1 MLECSSDED
10 LLVQE
15 MDSAH
20 AGVCRAQLR
29 LFSMIVRV
37 DRSELWRDWGAH
49 DMAHWLY
56 KLVHEYGWT
65 IDRRD
70 DGTMRWFRP
79 DGTCYRA
86 GPGPPDRAVETV
98 DDSEAVDATDVEAVQ
113 SVDALDAAGA
123 ERSDRTSLLRL
134 GAFRPV
140 GVTDDARPLLSRA
153 RSPDTS

>member
-1 MLECSSDED
+1 MVPFCLPQADRGFWVSAMLECSSDED

-29 LFSMIVRV
+29 LFSVIVRV

-79 DGTCYRA
+79 DGTRYRA
-86 GPGPPDRAVETV
+86 AGP
-98 DDSEAVDATDVEAVQ
+98 
-113 SVDALDAAGA
+113 AG
-123 ERSDRTSLLRL
+123 
-134 GAFRPV
+134 
-140 GVTDDARPLLSRA
+140 SR
-153 RSPDTS
+153 RGNRR